1 MVDILY
7 EQFEPDIANNIR
19 KFLQTPEAAMIKAYW
34 TLVRKFYRFDNATR
48 WYEWNRIDYVLKKN
62 QMRFYRTFSVPLW
75 YSEERGRVA
84 HLAVLERF
92 RKQ

>member
-34 TLVRKFYRFDNATR
+34 TLTK
-48 WYEWNRIDYVLKKN
+48 L
-62 QMRFYRTFSVPLW
+62 
-75 YSEERGRVA
+75 
-84 HLAVLERF
+84 
-92 RKQ
+92 